1 MVDRLEAMSIIL
13 LTIEKGSLTGAAKAL
28 NMPLPT
34 VSRKISELESYLGVR
49 LIQRSTRKL
58 ALTDAGIG
66 YVAASRRILEDIG
79 EAERAASGE
88 YMEPRGELVL
98 TAPALFG
105 HLHILPIVT
114 DFLAAY
120 PDINIRLMLSNQV
133 FDLLDERIDMAV
145 RIGVLSDSSMIATR
159 VGDMATLICAP
170 PELLTARGVPATPA
184 DLRALPCVSFTGPAI
199 QSWSFRDPATRTI
212 FEIPIVPRLT
222 ITLGASVVEAAVR
235 CGAATRVPH
244 YQCAD
249 ALRTGRLVRILRDYE
264 KAPVPVHLIHA
275 SRGTMPLKMRTFLD
289 FATGRLRADLSA
301 MTGTDAVVEMTE
313 PRRSKA

>member
-13 LTIEKGSLTGAAKAL
+13 LTIEKGSLTAAAKAL

-34 VSRKISELESYLGVR
+34 VSRKISELESHLGVR

-58 ALTDAGIG
+58 TLTDAGIG
-66 YVAASRRILEDIG
+66 YVTASRRILEDVG

-88 YMEPRGELVL
+88 YLEPRGELVL

-133 FDLLDERIDMAV
+133 LDLLDERIDMAV
-145 RIGVLSDSSMIATR
+145 RIGVLPDSSMIATR
-159 VGDMATLICAP
+159 VGDMATLVCAP
-170 PELLTARGVPATPA
+170 PELLTARGVPATPT
-184 DLRALPCVSFTGPAI
+184 DLQSFPCVSFTGAAI
-199 QSWSFRDPATRTI
+199 PSWSFRDPIRHSI
-212 FEIPIVPRLT
+212 VELPIVPRLSV
-222 ITLGASVVEAAVR
+222 TLGESVVEAAVR
-235 CGAATRVPH
+235 CRAVARVFH
-244 YQCAD
+244 YHCAE
-249 ALRTGRLVRILRDYE
+249 ALRAGRLVRILRDYE
-264 KAPVPVHLIHA
+264 IAPVPVHLIHA

-289 FATGRLRADLSA
+289 FAVGRLRADLSA
-301 MTGTDAVVEMTE
+301 MDGTA
-313 PRRSKA
+313 S